1 MQKINQIFMPRI
13 IFMGTP
19 EFALSALKT
28 LIDHNHNVVAVYTQ
42 PPRPKGRGHNET
54 LSPVH
59 IFANQHNIPVH
70 HPISLKSDGE
80 LQIFKSYNVDLAIV
94 AAYGLI
100 LPNSILNA
108 PKLGCINIHASL
120 LPKWRGAAPIQRAI
134 ENGDSETGI
143 TLMQM
148 DDGLDTGDMLIKAKI
163 NIEHNDTSQTLFEK
177 LQVLG
182 AQCLLE
188 NLNDILNGK
197 TQPVPQIT
205 ADATYAKK
213 LMKEESLLNAVMHA
227 KILEQKIKAFTP
239 WPGTYLNL
247 DNEPL
252 KILKAIAL
260 PKNSQ
265 NYKIGTWYKNNKNEL
280 FISCNDSILQILQLQ
295 KANSKPTAA
304 ADFIN
309 GYKGDKILAM

>member
-1 MQKINQIFMPRI
+1 MTQI

-42 PPRPKGRGHNET
+42 PPRPKGRGHHAT

-70 HPISLKSDGE
+70 HPDSLKKETE
-80 LQIFKSYNVDLAIV
+80 LEIFKSYNADLAIV

-100 LPNSILNA
+100 LPNAILKA
-108 PKLGCINIHASL
+108 PKLGCVNIHASL

-148 DDGLDTGDMLIKAKI
+148 DDGLDTGDMLIKSKI
-163 NIEHNDTSQTLFEK
+163 TIENNDTSHTLFEK
-177 LQVLG
+177 LQTLG
-182 AQCLLE
+182 SQCLIA
-188 NLNDILNGK
+188 NLNDILNGNVK
-197 TQPVPQIT
+197 PIAQIT
-205 ADATYAKK
+205 TDATYAKK
-213 LMKEESLLNAVMHA
+213 LTKEESLLDAKMHA
-227 KILEQKIKAFTP
+227 EILEQKIRAFTP

-247 DNEPL
+247 DNENL
-252 KILKAIAL
+252 KILKAISLA
-260 PKNSQ
+260 KNSL

-280 FISCNDSILQILQLQ
+280 FVSCNDSILQILQLQ

-304 ADFIN
+304 ADFLN
-309 GYKGDKILAM
+309 GYKGNKIFEI